1 MKGLKLGK
9 RGTKRAG
16 YVVTFSIGVQGFTLD
31 IGGRE
36 KDEERI
42 KFYHRMLRKAF
53 KTFLEANE
61 DYKVGKKLRE
71 NLTLDWSIEGYKG
84 KRAIKPI
91 YKTYTKTGK
100 VRKPKKL

>member
-16 YVVTFSIGVQGFTLD
+16 YVVTFSIGNQGFTLD

-36 KDEERI
+36 KDEERV

-53 KTFLEANE
+53 KTLLELNAE
-61 DYKVGKKLRE
+61 KPLLGKPIFDKLQ
-71 NLTLDWSIEGYKG
+71 WPIEGYKG
-84 KRAIKPI
+84 KRPLKDI

-100 VRKPKKL
+100 VRKPKKS